1 MSENIGVINWFT
13 KKQKDVK
20 YPEQSDIL
28 LDELISGVIEK
39 FDSSPKMSS
48 FADGLYELLESNP
61 LINDISSD
69 SRLPICSL
77 FHHLKNTSGIAVCLM
92 LQKLDTDEKYGLKCL
107 QEYGISVEYEQKDLI
122 SLVRIAALLHDI
134 GKPRSYTSSSKYQLY
149 HYHTTQSKE
158 IIEHI
163 LSATR
168 SSLVEKYELKKIL
181 PLLASKHHQ
190 RDVDTSFENLLSTA
204 DTIASAADRINEIG
218 YEYDGDVLKLTSKDK
233 IFPHEINFDAADLK
247 CLNLPHTVILGN
259 GQSESRNVELK
270 DKNAK
275 SARLFFDKV
284 SAGGP
289 VHWLGKHSKLSGSI
303 GILSLDVMG
312 IQGFINEA
320 DKLKMLR
327 GSSSIVEDV
336 LRCAESIISK
346 NVCREAILFSGG
358 GNLLSLIPNTKE
370 CRDQLVKQIE
380 HETKEISKGGLSA
393 AIVAFE
399 EPLSDI
405 AGEFF
410 KVLQDSQNKLDQK
423 KNENREKQIISS
435 TKKICKYCFKRARYD
450 SSDMC
455 MVCKIKQEKGV
466 NETHSMAR
474 KFVPDIIGL
483 NEPTELNHI
492 GDSIA
497 VLLIDGN
504 MMGRL
509 FQQTTT
515 PAEYTYKSQIFG
527 SKFEQILRQTIFDF
541 CHDQQKQ
548 TMIKYTA
555 DDGNTYLGIVPIYAG
570 GDDALIIINA
580 TAALDFARSLISNI
594 ADEFAFE
601 IQFHMKFH
609 DSSSFKNYVVTAS
622 CGIAIADSKFPIY
635 FLLNAAREMESK
647 AKKAFREGTKTNEL
661 SIIELPKGSIA
672 LTAVSSAMP
681 GSQCSSFVI
690 ADGQEVSDN
699 KNLTELSNLVNY
711 AINGNKSL
719 VSDIITCSDSEEE
732 RLNLIKFM
740 YSSLAR
746 KTNGIGIDECEWMAE
761 ILLNDELLNAARMI
775 IPHMWSIKNVE
786 VA

>member
-1 MSENIGVINWFT
+1 MSENIGVVDWFT

-20 YPEQSDIL
+20 YPEQSDFL
-28 LDELISGVIEK
+28 LNELISKIIEK
-39 FDSSPKMSS
+39 FDKCSKMSGI
-48 FADGLYELLESNP
+48 ADGLYELFERNP
-61 LINDISSD
+61 LLNDISSD

-92 LQKLDTDEKYGLKCL
+92 LQKLDANEKYGLKCL
-107 QEYGISVEYEQKDLI
+107 QEYGVFVEYEQKDLI

-163 LSATR
+163 LSTTK
-168 SSLVEKYELKKIL
+168 SPLIEKYELKKIL

-190 RDVDTSFENLLSTA
+190 RDVDTSFEQLLSTA
-204 DTIASAADRINEIG
+204 DTIASAADRINEIR
-218 YEYDGDVLKLTSKDK
+218 YEYDGNVLKLISNDK

-275 SARLFFDKV
+275 SARLFIDKI

-289 VHWLGKHSKLSGSI
+289 VHWLGKHGKLSDSI

-320 DKLKMLR
+320 EKLKMLR
-327 GSSSIVEDV
+327 GGSFIVDDV
-336 LRCAESIISK
+336 LQCAESIISK
-346 NVCREAILFSGG
+346 NVCEEAILFSGG
-358 GNLLSLIPNTKE
+358 GNLLSFIPNTKE
-370 CRDQLVKQIE
+370 YREQLVKQIE
-380 HETKEISKGGLSA
+380 KETEELSKGGLSA
-393 AIVAFE
+393 AIVAFDVQ
-399 EPLSDI
+399 LSEI
-405 AGEFF
+405 TGQFY
-410 KVLQDSQNKLDQK
+410 KVLQNSQNKLDQK

-435 TKKICKYCFKRARYD
+435 TKKICKYCFKRSKYD

-455 MVCKIKQEKGV
+455 MVCKIKQEVGA
-466 NETHSMAR
+466 NETHSIAR
-474 KFVPDIIGL
+474 KFVPDIVGL

-527 SKFEQILRQTIFDF
+527 SKFKEILRKTIDDF

-548 TMIKYTA
+548 TKIKYTA
-555 DDGNTYLGIVPIYAG
+555 DDGKKYLGIVPIYAG

-580 TAALDFARSLISNI
+580 KAALDFARSLINNI

-601 IQFHMKFH
+601 IKFHMKFH
-609 DSSSFKNYVVTAS
+609 DSISFKNYVVTAS

-635 FLLNAAREMESK
+635 FLLNTAREMESK
-647 AKKAFREGTKTNEL
+647 AKQAFREDTKTNEL
-661 SIIELPKGSIA
+661 GIIELPKGSIA

-681 GSQCSSFVI
+681 GSQYNSFVI
-690 ADGQEVSDN
+690 TDDLKESGNQ
-699 KNLTELSNLVNY
+699 NLEDLSNLVNY
-711 AINGNKSL
+711 ALNGNRSL

-740 YSSLAR
+740 YSSLPR
-746 KTNGIGIDECEWMAE
+746 KTNGIGIDECEWMAKV
-761 ILLNDELLNAARMI
+761 LLNDELLNAARMI
-775 IPHMWSIKNVE
+775 IPHIWFTKNE
-786 VA
+786 EAA